1 MRCAQHNNFAHRL
14 KLGENCD
21 LDGSSC
27 LQPSRQVLP
36 RSDGCRMLLL
46 PCKLDQCR
54 QSFESLLI
62 RLLMSRSIYN
72 RRISRLLP
80 AIPWQAKSLAK
91 KQTIRYVVL

>member
-46 PCKLDQCR
+46 PCKV
-54 QSFESLLI
+54 LI
-62 RLLMSRSIYN
+62 LQKDRDSGCD
-72 RRISRLLP
+72 
-80 AIPWQAKSLAK
+80 AW
-91 KQTIRYVVL
+91 